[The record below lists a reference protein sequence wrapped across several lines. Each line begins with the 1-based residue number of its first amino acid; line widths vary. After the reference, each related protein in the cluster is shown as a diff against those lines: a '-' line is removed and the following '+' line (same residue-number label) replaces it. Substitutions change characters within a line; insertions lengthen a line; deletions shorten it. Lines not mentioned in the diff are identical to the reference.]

1 MYAWLVNHCDNVTQ
15 DFFEFHGIVTNR
27 EKVIKNVCISFIV
40 CVLHYLCTNWALGS
54 VIFRTTRS
62 CLLYDLIVLK
72 ITDPSA
78 QYCYLCDASYN
89 FTLVEIDQYG
99 STNDISALNNSE
111 MEKAFEDGSMS
122 LPQPEHLPGCGLPQL
137 PFYLVG
143 DEIFALK
150 PWLLRPYP
158 GKNIKE
164 EESIFNYRLSRARRV
179 IENCLGILVARWRVF
194 CRAIQ
199 AKIETVQAIVQ
210 TAICLHNYL
219 RQTDTASYCPAGF
232 VDQSMI
238 PEIFSSRVAQNPCS

>member
-137 PFYLVG
+137 FSPNLFWF
-143 DEIFALK
+143 IFAFTFLLDTT
-150 PWLLRPYP
+150 WLLT
-158 GKNIKE
+158 
-164 EESIFNYRLSRARRV
+164 S
-179 IENCLGILVARWRVF
+179 C
-194 CRAIQ
+194 
-199 AKIETVQAIVQ
+199 
-210 TAICLHNYL
+210 
-219 RQTDTASYCPAGF
+219 
-232 VDQSMI
+232 
-238 PEIFSSRVAQNPCS
+238 

>member
-54 VIFRTTRS
+54 VIFRTRRS

-99 STNDISALNNSE
+99 STNDVSALNNSE
-111 MEKAFEDGSMS
+111 MEKASEDGSMS

-143 DEIFALK
+143 DEISALE
-150 PWLLRPYP
+150 PWLLRPYQ
-158 GKNIKE
+158 GKIIK
-164 EESIFNYRLSRARRV
+164 RKRAYLIIVCPEPEGLLR
-179 IENCLGILVARWRVF
+179 
-194 CRAIQ
+194 
-199 AKIETVQAIVQ
+199 TV
-210 TAICLHNYL
+210 
-219 RQTDTASYCPAGF
+219 
-232 VDQSMI
+232 
-238 PEIFSSRVAQNPCS
+238 

>member
-27 EKVIKNVCISFIV
+27 EKVIKTVCISFIV

-62 CLLYDLIVLK
+62 CLLYDHIVLK

-122 LPQPEHLPGCGLPQL
+122 LPQL

-143 DEIFALK
+143 DEISALE
-150 PWLLRPYP
+150 PWLLRPYQ
-158 GKNIKE
+158 GKIIKRKRSYLIIVCPE
-164 EESIFNYRLSRARRV
+164 PEGLLR
-179 IENCLGILVARWRVF
+179 
-194 CRAIQ
+194 
-199 AKIETVQAIVQ
+199 TV
-210 TAICLHNYL
+210 
-219 RQTDTASYCPAGF
+219 
-232 VDQSMI
+232 
-238 PEIFSSRVAQNPCS
+238 